1 MSNVKADVRASFIM
15 SSFVAASVACGP
27 KAAHVSTVPSA
38 PGRAVSYTQVQDLFH
53 EKCVSCHNTRTL
65 KGGLSLETF
74 DTLMAGGQHGPA
86 LVAGHSGESRLVQML
101 EGRVE
106 PRMPYE
112 AEPLAPQAIALVR
125 TWIDAGAPGHV
136 ASEVAAK
143 PAENVPTGRLAP
155 VSPVLGAVAAVAFDP
170 AAARIAA
177 GTYHTVYIMD
187 AAQGK
192 WLTRLTDHVDLVR
205 AVAFSPDGTLVAAA
219 SGASARFGEIKL
231 WNVAS
236 GALVR
241 TWRGHT
247 DSIYS
252 IAFSPSGAELASA
265 SYDRLIK
272 IWDAASGREI
282 TTLKEHNDAVYSI
295 AFLPD
300 GRQLVSAAGDRTVK
314 IWDVATGRRVFTMS
328 DATDALYAVAVHPRG
343 SEIAAGGA
351 DRMIRT
357 WSWTGDPSILGGR
370 TATLRRSTFA
380 HGDSVLR
387 LAYAADGKTLV
398 STGADRMIKVWDAE
412 TLRERVALELQPDWV
427 MDLALSPDGKRLV
440 VGRYDGTLGIY
451 DLTGETVARQFTVG
465 MQ

>member
-1 MSNVKADVRASFIM
+1 M
-15 SSFVAASVACGP
+15 SSFLAASLACGSKTP
-27 KAAHVSTVPSA
+27 HVTTVPSA
-38 PGRAVSYTQVQDLFH
+38 PTPAVSYTQVQDLFH
-53 EKCVSCHNTRTL
+53 EKCVSCHNTRTM

-74 DTLMAGGQHGPA
+74 DTLMAGGKHGPV
-86 LVAGHSGESRLVQML
+86 LVAGHSRDSRLVQML

-125 TWIDAGAPGHV
+125 TWIDAGAPGRV
-136 ASEVAAK
+136 ASDVAAK
-143 PAENVPTGRLAP
+143 PAENAPEHGAGRLAP

-170 AAARIAA
+170 AAIRIAA
-177 GTYHTVYIMD
+177 GTYHAVYIMD
-187 AAQGK
+187 AARGT

-219 SGASARFGEIKL
+219 GGASARFGEIKL

-236 GALVR
+236 GTLVR

-300 GRQLVSAAGDRTVK
+300 GHQLVSAAGDRTVK
-314 IWDVATGRRVFTMS
+314 IWDVATSRRVFTMS

-357 WSWTGDPSILGGR
+357 WSWTDDPSIPGGR

-387 LAYAADGKTLV
+387 LAYSADGGTLV
-398 STGADRMIKVWDAE
+398 STGADRLIKVWDAE

-465 MQ
+465 PQ